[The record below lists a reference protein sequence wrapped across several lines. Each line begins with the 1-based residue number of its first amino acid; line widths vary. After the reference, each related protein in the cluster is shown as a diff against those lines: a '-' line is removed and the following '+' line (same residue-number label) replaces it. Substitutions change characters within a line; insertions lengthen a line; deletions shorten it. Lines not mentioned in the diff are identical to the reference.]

1 MKKIKIPKY
10 KPTDTEKLRTKY
22 LKKGIELVNIST
34 LCEYRLGISGSCNDY
49 NEPDE
54 SIHHV
59 QIWYRDENIGVING
73 NSCYS
78 IDENEY
84 IIYVVKSKYVNED
97 NFIIYK
103 LAYRGRKK

>member
-1 MKKIKIPKY
+1 MKKIKYLKD

-34 LCEYRLGISGSCNDY
+34 LCDYKLGISGSCNGF

-54 SIHHV
+54 TIHHV
-59 QIWYRDENIGVING
+59 QIWYRDENIGVMNG

-78 IDENEY
+78 IDEKEY
-84 IIYVVKSKYVNED
+84 IIYVVKSKFRNED
-97 NFIIYK
+97 NFIVYK
-103 LAYRGRKK
+103 LCKTK